1 MPDDP
6 PENNTSNL
14 LKKIQEAFPN
24 LIKDDSLENKLL
36 EVLQQLREAPFGNA
50 DWFFMLNLAQ
60 QVSLIRGFQQ
70 LLSLEDLTISLF
82 PHQEEAVSQILQQ
95 MQGSALIADEVGLGK
110 TITACTVLSE
120 LKIRDLINSILIIV
134 PPSLVEQWCRELRE
148 KFNFDMPVVG
158 SSRGNWKQD
167 QFITSLN
174 LVTLNP
180 EKILDRTWDLVII
193 DEVHRIKSRSSKI
206 WQTINQLNKKYM
218 LFLTATPMENYLED
232 IYNLVT
238 LLKPGLLGTQRNFRT
253 QFAITGNKRA
263 CKDPIELRRLLNNT
277 MIRRRREDVQGI
289 FFPER
294 VARTIQFDMT
304 QDERKLYDQ
313 ISDYVITSYKELDEF
328 SQKIVEGKYDAK
340 TDPMLQK
347 YNIDSERFLARK
359 IWLHKFTLI
368 MLQRRICSCV
378 VAASRT
384 LSNMIHS
391 REEKHF
397 DMESVPTLQEMRR
410 LSENISQV
418 PSIKYQRLKTILDQL
433 PHKGIVF
440 TEFKDSLDYLAQ
452 KLQQDGYSFTIF
464 DGSLPASKRAEV
476 VKSFEDHYTLM
487 VSTDA
492 GSEGLNLQF
501 ANSVINWD
509 LPWNPMRIEQR
520 IGRIYRLTQQA
531 DRVFIFNLASKG
543 TIEEYVLDILH
554 EKIGVFRTI
563 LGDLNHLLGSLVNT
577 NDDGR
582 SVKLESEI
590 MSFFV
595 KHGHSQKLRTEL
607 EQLVTPVVEKINV
620 EEEVSRNVLDAGKY
634 IGTY

>member
-1 MPDDP
+1 M
-6 PENNTSNL
+6 
-14 LKKIQEAFPN
+14 QE
-24 LIKDDSLENKLL
+24 DSLEKNVVDILKKL
-36 EVLQQLREAPFGNA
+36 RAAPFGNA

-70 LLSLEDLTISLF
+70 LLSLEDLNIRLF
-82 PHQEEAVSQILQQ
+82 PHQEEAVSQILLQ

-110 TITACTVLSE
+110 TIIACTVLAE

-134 PPSLVEQWCRELRE
+134 PPSLVDQWYWELSG
-148 KFNFDMPVVG
+148 KFNFDIPVVG

-180 EKILDRTWDLVII
+180 EKILDRMWDMVIV
-193 DEVHRIKSRSSKI
+193 DEAHRMKSRSSKI

-232 IYNLVT
+232 IFNLVT
-238 LLKPGLLGTQRNFRT
+238 LLKPGLLGTPRAFKKK
-253 QFAITGNKRA
+253 FAVPNNRRS
-263 CKDPIELRRLLNNT
+263 CKDPIELRRRLNNA
-277 MIRRRREDVQGI
+277 MIRRRRDDVKGI

-294 VARTIQFDMT
+294 VSRTIQFDLT
-304 QDERKLYDQ
+304 LEERQLYDQ
-313 ISDYVITSYKELDEF
+313 ISNYVITSYKELDQF
-328 SQKIVEGKYDAK
+328 TQKVVEKTYDPK
-340 TDPMLQK
+340 TDPLLQK
-347 YNIDSERFLARK
+347 YSIDSERFLARK

-368 MLQRRICSCV
+368 LLQRRICSSA
-378 VAASRT
+378 VAAGRT
-384 LSNMIHS
+384 LANMIQS
-391 REEKHF
+391 RQENGF
-397 DMESVPTLQEMRR
+397 DIPSIPTLQEMQR
-410 LSENISQV
+410 LADRIAPA
-418 PSIKYQRLKTILDQL
+418 PSLKYQRLKTILDQL

-440 TEFKDSLDYLAQ
+440 TEFKDSLDYVTQ
-452 KLQQDGYSFTIF
+452 QLQQDGYSFTVF
-464 DGSLPASKRAEV
+464 DGSLPAAKRAEV
-476 VKSFEDHYTLM
+476 VKKFEEKYAFM

-501 ANSVINWD
+501 ANAVVNWD

-531 DRVFIFNLASKG
+531 DQVFIFNLASKG

-554 EKIGVFRTI
+554 EKIGVFKTI
-563 LGDLNHLLGSLVNT
+563 LGDLNHLLGTLINT

-582 SVKLESEI
+582 SVKLESEV
-590 MSFFV
+590 MTFFV

-607 EQLVTPVVEKINV
+607 EQMVAPVVDKINT
-620 EEEVSRNVLDAGKY
+620 EAEVSKNVLDAGAY
-634 IGTY
+634 IDTY